1 VLLRD
6 ALFLLVDKPA
16 GLLSVPGRGGAA
28 SAAALLAAWHA
39 AADGGGGGGGGATAA
54 PPSSLFRSAAPAGLL
69 GGDGA
74 PRVVHRLD
82 EATSGLMLFP
92 TSRAALSAVAVL
104 FVQRRVRKRYEAV
117 LDTRAGGGAL
127 DAGEGLVDTPLGPN
141 SHVSIVQ
148 TWHSGDG
155 AADAGAAIGGGGGG
169 GGRSTGGGGGSG
181 GEGGAAAAPAASAVA
196 GGRFGLKAAHTR
208 WRVLER
214 GAGAARVELEPL
226 TGRTHQLR
234 LHCALPPPLGLGCP
248 VVGDKFYGDPRL
260 CVESYQEQL
269 TGRAPPVDGAGSV
282 AALLRALDARRRALA
297 VADDMPRLAS
307 CALLGAGGGGVRPA
321 PRMLLHARELLIPD
335 DFGGAWRAGLG
346 LGDAGSCDDVEEGE
360 DEDGAEELLL
370 AAAPPLAH
378 LRGDA
383 AEEDSVAAAPHS
395 LRVSARVE
403 RWPRFGFKNAAT
415 RRPAPRRVLRF
426 CAPAP
431 F

>member
-1 VLLRD
+1 MLLRD

-39 AADGGGGGGGGATAA
+39 AADGGGGDVAAAA

-148 TWHSGDG
+148 TWPVV
-155 AADAGAAIGGGGGG
+155 GGGGGG
-169 GGRSTGGGGGSG
+169 G
-181 GEGGAAAAPAASAVA
+181 EGGAAVAPAASAVA

-248 VVGDKFYGDPRL
+248 VVGDKFYGDARL
-260 CVESYQEQL
+260 CVESYHHQL

-297 VADDMPRLAS
+297 SADDMPRLAS

-321 PRMLLHARELLIPD
+321 PRMLLHARELHVPD

-346 LGDAGSCDDVEEGE
+346 LGDAGSGDDADVEGDGE
-360 DEDGAEELLL
+360 DGDGVEELLS
-370 AAAPPLAH
+370 AAPPLAH
-378 LRGDA
+378 LRSDA

-395 LRVSARVE
+395 FRVSSRVE